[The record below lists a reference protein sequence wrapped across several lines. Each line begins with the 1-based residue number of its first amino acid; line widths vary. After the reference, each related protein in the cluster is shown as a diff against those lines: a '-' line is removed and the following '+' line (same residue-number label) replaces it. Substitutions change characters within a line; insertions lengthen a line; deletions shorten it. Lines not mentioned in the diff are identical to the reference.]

1 MNKVNRNLSF
11 SFIVFFLLV
20 FSGYA
25 MAIDLHTAKQRG
37 LVGETTSGY
46 LQAVTTP
53 NSEVKALIQDINQ
66 KRKQLYK
73 EIAQRNGTT
82 VAAVEKLA
90 GKKAIER
97 SKPGMYIKPGA
108 SWQKK

>member
-11 SFIVFFLLV
+11 FFVAFFLLV

-53 NSEVKALIQDINQ
+53 DSEVKALVQEINR
-66 KRKQLYK
+66 KRKQLYE

-82 VAAVEKLA
+82 VTAVEVLA
-90 GKKAIER
+90 GKKAIEK
-97 SKPGMYIKPGA
+97 SKPGMYIKPGS